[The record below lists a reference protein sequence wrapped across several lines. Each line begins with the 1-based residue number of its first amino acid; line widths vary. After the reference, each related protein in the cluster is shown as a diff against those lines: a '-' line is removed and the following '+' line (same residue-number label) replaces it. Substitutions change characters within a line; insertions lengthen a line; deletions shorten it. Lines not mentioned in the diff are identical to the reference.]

1 MWPSRFAALAL
12 LLVAC
17 GGDDGPAR
25 PASCG
30 PEDGV
35 LCGRPRNLAHRGGA
49 SLRPENTL
57 AAFTHAAMIGA
68 DVLELDVQLSADGEV
83 VVMHDATVDRTTDGQ
98 GAIAALTA
106 AQLAQLDAGYRFT
119 TDGGATFPYR
129 GTGIGVPTL
138 AAVLAA
144 FPAAHFSIEIKDSA
158 LTVEPVLAQLAAAG
172 LEDHVVIAS
181 FLDSALGKVR
191 TLAPTMLTT
200 LSLGE
205 MVEFANLTPDDEA
218 TYVAPGAIAQVP
230 VDQLTPDTLARAHRH
245 GLVVQAWT
253 VDDEATMQALLA
265 LGVDGIITDAPDRLQ
280 AVIGMP
286 PTPR

>member
-1 MWPSRFAALAL
+1 MWPSWFAALAL
-12 LLVAC
+12 TLGAC
-17 GGDDGPAR
+17 GGDDGPAP

-30 PEDGV
+30 PEDGA

-57 AAFTHAAMIGA
+57 AAFANATAIGA
-68 DVLELDVQLSADGEV
+68 DVLELDVQLSADGV
-83 VVMHDATVDRTTDGQ
+83 VMVMHDATVDRTTDGQ

-106 AQLAQLDAGYRFT
+106 SELAQLDAGYRFSP
-119 TDGGATFPYR
+119 DGGATFPYR

-138 AAVLAA
+138 AAVLASN
-144 FPAAHFSIEIKDSA
+144 PAAYFSIEIKDSA
-158 LTVEPVLAQLAAAG
+158 LTVEPVLALLAGAG

-191 TLAPTMLTT
+191 TLAPTLLTT

-205 MVEFANLTPDDEA
+205 MVELANLTPDDEA
-218 TYVAPGAIAQVP
+218 AYVAPGAIAQVP
-230 VDQLTPDTLARAHRH
+230 VDQLTADTLARVHRH

-253 VDDEATMQALLA
+253 VDDETTMQALLA
-265 LGVDGIITDAPDRLQ
+265 QGVDGIITDAPDRLQ
-280 AVIGMP
+280 AVIGMT
-286 PTPR
+286 PTAR